1 MRGAAQRRFETS
13 AVHAGYEPE
22 SSFGSLLP
30 PIYQTTTYLQ
40 SGPNETKGFAY
51 SRSGNPTVSFLEKR
65 LAELEGTPE
74 PAICTSTGMSA
85 LTILG
90 TSLLKA
96 GDRVVIGDAVYGG
109 TVRLFNST
117 FAKFGVEV
125 EYVDATDLSAVR
137 AAVARGARLV
147 ILETPA
153 NPTLKVTDVRAVVD
167 LAHAV
172 GALVAVDNTFL
183 TCFYQR
189 PLDLGADIVVYST
202 TKYIE
207 GHNSTTGGALLARD
221 AALCAKFRFDQNA
234 LGVILSPFEAW
245 LTLQGLKTLPLRME
259 RHTANAQALAEWLE
273 RDPRVS
279 RVNYPGLPSFDGHR
293 ISRQQATGHGGMLSF
308 ELKAGL
314 EAGKRL
320 MKAAKVFSLAE
331 NLGAVESIITHPA
344 SMTHGSMPAELRAK
358 AGIRDGL
365 VRLSVGI
372 EHVEDLK
379 ADLAQALDAAHP
391 VSGREKLVASR

>member
-1 MRGAAQRRFETS
+1 MAAKRRFETS
-13 AVHAGYEPE
+13 AIRGGYEAE
-22 SSFGSLLP
+22 SAFGSLLP

-40 SGPNETKGFAY
+40 SGPNETKGYAY
-51 SRSGNPTVSFLEKR
+51 SRSGNPTVTFLQKR
-65 LAELEGTPE
+65 LAELEGTAE
-74 PAICTSTGMSA
+74 EAICTSTGMSA

-90 TSLLKA
+90 TSLLKQ

-109 TVRLFNST
+109 TVRLYNNT

-125 EYVDATDLSAVR
+125 AYVDTSDVAATKKAIK
-137 AAVARGARLV
+137 RGTRLV

-153 NPTLKVTDVRAVVD
+153 NPTLKVTDIAAVSA
-167 LAHAV
+167 LAHAA

-183 TCFYQR
+183 TSFYQR

-207 GHNSTTGGALLARD
+207 GHNSTTGGAILCRD
-221 AALCAKFRFDQNA
+221 AALAAKFRFDQNA

-245 LTLQGLKTLPLRME
+245 LTLQGLKTLPLRLA
-259 RHTANAQALAEWLE
+259 RHSENAQAIAELLE
-273 RDPRVS
+273 KDPRVL
-279 RVNYPGLPSFDGHR
+279 RVNYPGLRTFSGHGV
-293 ISRQQATGHGGMLSF
+293 SVKQSQGHGGMLSF
-308 ELKAGL
+308 ELKAGF
-314 EAGKRL
+314 EAAKRL
-320 MKAAKVFSLAE
+320 MKATRVFSLAE

-344 SMTHGSMPAELRAK
+344 SMTHASMPAELRAK

-365 VRLSVGI
+365 VRLSVGL

-379 ADLAQALDAAHP
+379 ADLVQALDSAVGAP
-391 VSGREKLVASR
+391 RGEKLVASR